1 MIQFRRVRGKHPI
14 SDLAERLPVMAW
26 GGWFVKTG
34 ALMAY
39 SADYGSLLR
48 RLAVHVDKILKGAQ
62 PGDLPIEQANRFE
75 LSLNLRTART
85 LGVTIPPELLI
96 RADNVIE

>member
-1 MIQFRRVRGKHPI
+1 
-14 SDLAERLPVMAW
+14 
-26 GGWFVKTG
+26 
-34 ALMAY
+34 MAY
-39 SADYGSLLR
+39 SADSAGLLR
-48 RLAVHVDKILKGAQ
+48 RLAVYVDKILKGAQ
-62 PGDLPIEQANRFE
+62 PGNLPIEQAARFE